1 MRLKNMTITLTLSAS
16 ALGTPIPYST
26 KPKENPIYL
35 IKIKH
40 TIDED
45 KAAILQY
52 TEQENW
58 LLIVGYDDENQVLFG
73 YHQGEAYNYDP
84 GYVKN
89 IRVDDWF
96 DRMRRIVF
104 LDEKINTNIKRQ
116 SIYHRLYHIMK
127 NSFDANTLENNRE
140 YILDDDRFS
149 NADIESLIQEHNKL
163 VNFFFGMVIT
173 RCILGWFFEN
183 PYNLDGMDW
192 SRYVD
197 KELNDISIAC
207 TNIHDLGHISNG
219 SVLGTRYDIDLLET
233 PNNKDNI
240 QKVAEKLR
248 SRTVRSVLATVLELT
263 YTYNENIMGALK
275 RMMET

>member
-1 MRLKNMTITLTLSAS
+1 
-16 ALGTPIPYST
+16 
-26 KPKENPIYL
+26 
-35 IKIKH
+35 
-40 TIDED
+40 
-45 KAAILQY
+45 
-52 TEQENW
+52 
-58 LLIVGYDDENQVLFG
+58 
-73 YHQGEAYNYDP
+73 
-84 GYVKN
+84 
-89 IRVDDWF
+89 
-96 DRMRRIVF
+96 MRRIVF